1 MSVDEEHTSKE
12 FVKYKKYIFLANI
25 EYNNVINNNSIGK
38 E

>member
-12 FVKYKKYIFLANI
+12 LVKYKKYLFLANNA
-25 EYNNVINNNSIGK
+25 YNNAINNNSIGK